1 MKKFIKI
8 IGIIFLI
15 IVIFIAALIVKVI
28 IDQRSY
34 AEDQQK
40 MPKSEEDLIG
50 ERFEVPRNGKDSVS
64 VNLYIPESET
74 KTPVIFNIHGG
85 AFIGGHADTLDTQS
99 DRISKSWNAAVVT
112 VNYKLAKD
120 GISIEYGTEEIVDT
134 VKYFMDHADE
144 YNLDT
149 DKFVVMGYSAGGY
162 HALMTVLNLKKES
175 INLAA
180 QVLCYPYIKDAAD
193 VYATLSDEQQA
204 TLAPALFVLA
214 GSDPLGDGSL
224 PYEEQLRSSGIQT
237 AVKRYENTTHGFLEE
252 NNPEYE
258 KLKNKPSKSPEQ
270 EERAREAENDIYA
283 WLREVRRF

>member
-8 IGIIFLI
+8 IGIFFVI
-15 IVIFIAALIVKVI
+15 IVILITVLVVKVI

-34 AEDQQK
+34 AEDQQR
-40 MPKSEEDLIG
+40 MPKTEEELIG
-50 ERFEVPRNGKDSVS
+50 ERFEVPRSGKDSVS

-120 GISIEYGTEEIVDT
+120 GISIEYGTEEIMDT

-144 YNLDT
+144 YNLDPN
-149 DKFVVMGYSAGGY
+149 KFVVMGYSAGGY
-162 HALMTVLNLKKES
+162 HALMTSLVLKKEG
-175 INLAA
+175 IDLAA

-193 VYATLSDEQQA
+193 VYATLSEEQQ
-204 TLAPALFVLA
+204 TTIAPALFVLA

-224 PYEEQLRSSGIQT
+224 PYEELLKSGGIQT
-237 AVKRYENTTHGFLEE
+237 AVKKYENTTHGFLEE

-258 KLKNKPSKSPEQ
+258 KLNNKPSKSPEQ
-270 EERAREAENDIYA
+270 EEKARKAENDIYA
-283 WLREVRRF
+283 WLKELLK

>member
-1 MKKFIKI
+1 MRHLMKI

-15 IVIFIAALIVKVI
+15 IVILIAALIVKII

-40 MPKSEEDLIG
+40 MPKTEEELIG
-50 ERFEVPRNGKDSVS
+50 KRFEVPRGGKDSVS

-85 AFIGGHADTLDTQS
+85 AFIAGHADTLDTQS
-99 DRISKSWNAAVVT
+99 DRISKSWNAAFVT

-144 YNLDT
+144 YNLDK

-162 HALMTVLNLKKES
+162 HALMTALNLKKEG
-175 INLAA
+175 IDLAA
-180 QVLCYPYIKDAAD
+180 QVLCYPYMKDAAD
-193 VYATLSDEQQA
+193 VFATLSEDQKT

-224 PYEEQLRSSGIQT
+224 PYEELLNSNGIQT
-237 AVKRYENTTHGFLEE
+237 TVKKYENTTHGFLEE

-270 EERAREAENDIYA
+270 EEKAREAENDIGA
-283 WLREVRRF
+283 WLKEILK